1 MIKNKNADGASQAF
15 SKGLIDALARAL
27 TSASGSPW
35 MIAEGPDAGLASDG
49 SEPVRVKLTIDGS
62 LRGEVLMECHRPSAA
77 MLVSKILR
85 QQVEEFGTEQSE
97 ALQRLIEEGMSRF
110 RATFEQTYGKLTVTV
125 KLTSEPA
132 SDSSDVSQITIA
144 DDEANRASIL
154 VYLNPLLAEALTL
167 LSKNRRPTAG
177 TETSLTG
184 AVTKAMPVQTNLDM
198 VMDVELN
205 VTLRFGQ
212 RQLTL
217 REMLEL
223 TIGSVVELDRQVEE
237 PVELL
242 LEGKV
247 IARGEAVVI
256 DGNYGLRVTEVSQPI
271 LSPAIH

>member
-1 MIKNKNADGASQAF
+1 MTTNRTADEANQPF
-15 SKGLIDALARAL
+15 SKALFENLVGAL
-27 TSASGSPW
+27 TDASGSPW
-35 MIAEGPDAGLASDG
+35 MIAEVLDTGLTPDG
-49 SEPVRVKLTIDGS
+49 SEPVRMKLTLDGS
-62 LRGEVLMECHRPSAA
+62 LRGEVLLECHRPAAA
-77 MLVSKILR
+77 MLASKFLR

-97 ALQRLIEEGMSRF
+97 ALLRLIEAGMSRL
-110 RATFEQTYGKLTVTV
+110 RAGLEQEYGRFTITVSS
-125 KLTSEPA
+125 TSEPA
-132 SDSSDVSQITIA
+132 SDSADVSQITIA

-154 VYLNPLLAEALTL
+154 MCVNPLLTEALSL
-167 LSKNRRPTAG
+167 RSKDHRKAAG
-177 TETSLTG
+177 TDTSMQGT
-184 AVTKAMPVQTNLDM
+184 VTKAMPMQTNLDM

-256 DGNYGLRVTEVSQPI
+256 DGNYGLRVTEVSQPFF
-271 LSPAIH
+271 SPAIH